1 MSGAPVP
8 DLRVIQTDGSVKVT
22 GHLDRRLAEALALE
36 LRAVAKRYGLEV
48 QCVEGLSDEVS
59 DGEVCGES
67 HDSVQ

>member
-1 MSGAPVP
+1 
-8 DLRVIQTDGSVKVT
+8 
-22 GHLDRRLAEALALE
+22 
-36 LRAVAKRYGLEV
+36 V